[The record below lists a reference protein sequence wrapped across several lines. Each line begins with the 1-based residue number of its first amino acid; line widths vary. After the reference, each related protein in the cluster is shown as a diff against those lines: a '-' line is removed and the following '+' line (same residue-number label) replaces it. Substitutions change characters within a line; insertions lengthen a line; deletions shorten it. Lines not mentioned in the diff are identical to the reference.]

1 MEATLLSLALF
12 QSVGPLERDFTS
24 ATRTGLNPIRWLD
37 GGNLRNGSR
46 SALASQRAAIAR
58 EQLGECHWC
67 AHRCGVNRLAGQR
80 GPCHAGPEGR
90 IFSARIEV
98 GDESDVCPVFAV
110 SFSGCDLRCDFCNTG
125 RESWDASA
133 GSVPEGVE
141 REALLGRIGRAW
153 ESGAVRSLMILGGE
167 PTIHLSSALELVAA
181 LPDALPV
188 VWKTNAHGTPESNA
202 LLDGVFDAW
211 VADLKFGND
220 DCARRIARVEGYCSR
235 VHPNL
240 QWAAGHTRLI
250 VRHLLLPGHLD
261 CCWRPAAAWLAEQL
275 PQAEVSLRTGFWPG
289 WFSDRHPE
297 LKAPGRRSEAQEAMR
312 IGLSA
317 GLRLIE

>member
-1 MEATLLSLALF
+1 MSLALF
-12 QSVGPLERDFTS
+12 QSVGSLERDFTL
-24 ATRTGLNPIRWLD
+24 ATTTGLNPIRLRD

-58 EQLGECHWC
+58 EQLAQCHWC

-80 GPCHAGPEGR
+80 GPCQAGPEGR
-90 IFSARIEV
+90 IFNAQIEV

-110 SFSGCDLRCDFCNTG
+110 AFSGCDLRCDFCNTG

-220 DCARRIARVEGYCSR
+220 DCARRIARVEGYCAR

-297 LKAPGRRSEAQEAMR
+297 LKALGRRSEAQEAMR

>member
-1 MEATLLSLALF
+1 MSLALF
-12 QSVGPLERDFTS
+12 QSVGSLERDFTL
-24 ATRTGLNPIRWLD
+24 ATTTGLNPIRLRD

-58 EQLGECHWC
+58 EQLAQCHWC

-90 IFSARIEV
+90 IFNAQIEV

-110 SFSGCDLRCDFCNTG
+110 AFSGCDLRCDFCNTG

-220 DCARRIARVEGYCSR
+220 DCARRIARVEGYCAR

-261 CCWRPAAAWLAEQL
+261 CCWRPAAAWLAEHL
-275 PQAEVSLRTGFWPG
+275 PQAEVSLRAGFWPG

-297 LKAPGRRSEAQEAMR
+297 LKALGRRSEAQEAMR

>member
-1 MEATLLSLALF
+1 
-12 QSVGPLERDFTS
+12 
-24 ATRTGLNPIRWLD
+24 
-37 GGNLRNGSR
+37 
-46 SALASQRAAIAR
+46 
-58 EQLGECHWC
+58 
-67 AHRCGVNRLAGQR
+67 LAGQR

-90 IFSARIEV
+90 IFNAQIEV

-110 SFSGCDLRCDFCNTG
+110 AFSGCDLRCDFCNTG

-141 REALLGRIGRAW
+141 REALLGRIARAW

-181 LPDALPV
+181 VPDALPV

-220 DCARRIARVEGYCSR
+220 DCARRIARVEGYCAR

-312 IGLSA
+312 IGVSA

>member
-1 MEATLLSLALF
+1 LSLALF
-12 QSVGPLERDFTS
+12 QSVGSLERDFTL
-24 ATRTGLNPIRWLD
+24 ATTTGLNPIRLRD

-58 EQLGECHWC
+58 EQLAQCHWC

-90 IFSARIEV
+90 IFNAQIEV

-110 SFSGCDLRCDFCNTG
+110 AFSGCDLRCDFCNTG

-220 DCARRIARVEGYCSR
+220 DCARRIARVEGYCAR

-261 CCWRPAAAWLAEQL
+261 CCWRPAAAWLAEHL
-275 PQAEVSLRTGFWPG
+275 PQAEVSLRAGFWPG

-297 LKAPGRRSEAQEAMR
+297 LKALGRRSEAQEAMR